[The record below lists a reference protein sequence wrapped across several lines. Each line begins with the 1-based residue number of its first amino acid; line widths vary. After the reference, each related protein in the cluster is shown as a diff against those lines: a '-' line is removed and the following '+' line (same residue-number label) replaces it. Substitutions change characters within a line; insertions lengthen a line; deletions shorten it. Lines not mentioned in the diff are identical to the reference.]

1 MTAFWNVTERATL
14 RAGVFN
20 VFDEKYAWWSDVR
33 GLNRGG
39 TITNPTAPAT
49 LDAFT
54 QPGRNFGVS
63 INLRY

>member
-1 MTAFWNVTERATL
+1 MTEKATL

-20 VFDEKYAWWSDVR
+20 VMDEKYAWWSDVR
-33 GLNRGG
+33 GLSR
-39 TITNPTAPAT
+39 TSTT

-63 INLRY
+63 VNLRY

>member
-1 MTAFWNVTERATL
+1 VTERATL
-14 RAGVFN
+14 RAGAFN

-33 GLNRGG
+33 GLNSPAVGAR
-39 TITNPTAPAT
+39 PAT

-63 INLRY
+63 LSVRL